1 MSVIGDQADGLFIQP
16 YNPAMLDGSVIVR
29 EVDAIAFGKLGE
41 LNGTFSLSKQIQSLN
56 HHAVQVQQV
65 FLSHVTQGLDEQ
77 FAIKNG
83 LVIAHRPL
91 FLHALAYCWRSRFQG
106 SNSLTRLTG

>member
-1 MSVIGDQADGLFIQP
+1 MSIIGDQADGLFIQP
-16 YNPAMLDGSVIVR
+16 DDSAMLDGSVIVR
-29 EVDAIAFGKLGE
+29 EVDAIAFGKLSQ
-41 LNGTFSLSKQIQSLN
+41 LNGTFSLSKKIQSLD

-65 FLSHVTQGLDEQ
+65 FLAHVTQGLDEQ

-91 FLHALAYCWRSRFQG
+91 FLHAAAYSWIAS
-106 SNSLTRLTG
+106 T